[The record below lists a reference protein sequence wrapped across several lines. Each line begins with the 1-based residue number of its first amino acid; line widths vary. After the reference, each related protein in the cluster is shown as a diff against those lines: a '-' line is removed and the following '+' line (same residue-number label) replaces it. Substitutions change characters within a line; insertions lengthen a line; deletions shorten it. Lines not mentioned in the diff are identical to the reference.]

1 MRKLVLSL
9 FAVLLLLGNAAALT
23 PQPQKSD
30 SEGCYLNGVFMQGKA
45 CLTNQD
51 GETVTTV
58 DFLARGGYNSVW
70 LASCHVV
77 CQERFQQSPYG
88 VTDIDQ

>member
-1 MRKLVLSL
+1 MEEENVE
-9 FAVLLLLGNAAALT
+9 ALKREAEAIA
-23 PQPQKSD
+23 KSVAG
-30 SEGCYLNGVFMQGKA
+30 EMHGQ
-45 CLTNQD
+45 
-51 GETVTTV
+51 ETVTTV

-88 VTDIDQ
+88 VADLDQ